1 MKTYRIPCSWS
12 MGGTLL
18 IDAESLEQA
27 KEIALNDSPL
37 PQDGAYLEDSFQIDE
52 ELLEE
57 YNNENMV

>member
-1 MKTYRIPCSWS
+1 